1 MKKSLTRRIL
11 KRSSRP
17 PSSDSHKVKKGDI
30 PEIAKSIGIGAI
42 EIVKA
47 LPILAFGALSIS
59 TKHTPITKAG
69 YRDGSEGYGYYDE
82 TGLRNRTLTPANQT
96 INNQKHPE

>member
-1 MKKSLTRRIL
+1 MSEEKFNPQDIEEIL
-11 KRSSRP
+11 SRP
-17 PSSDSHKVKKGDI
+17 PYSDSHKVKKGDI

-82 TGLRNRTLTPANQT
+82 TGLRNRTFDPSQSDD
-96 INNQKHPE
+96 K